1 MGMAF
6 LLAIDSGLTGVE
18 TKNLFDQEGNSI

>member
-6 LLAIDSGLTGVE
+6 LLAIDSGLAGVE
-18 TKNLFDQEGNSI
+18 TKKHFDREGNSI